1 MVQHSIFLVYDPIVY
16 VAYVGACGITNG
28 HNKDFWRWFHTL
40 LKGSW
45 DLVSKVI
52 IRTTPLRGLITPVIS
67 YLLSPMI
74 LQVWFRV
81 QRLRD
86 FSEVVTATSS
96 VWEAVSSLGNYKFML
111 SRVLGFRV

>member
-1 MVQHSIFLVYDPIVY
+1 MVQHCIFLVYDPIVY

-74 LQVWFRV
+74 LQVV
-81 QRLRD
+81 G
-86 FSEVVTATSS
+86 TANTKAECQ
-96 VWEAVSSLGNYKFML
+96 VIM
-111 SRVLGFRV
+111 